1 LIILRLY
8 HGVMND
14 KAPQVTNLEDAQ
26 KLINQLWGIV
36 HVQTETID
44 SLTQQISSLK
54 IQVESL
60 TTEVKILKG
69 KLSKNSKNSSKPP
82 STDGYSKPAPKSLRK
97 KSDKSSGGQSGH
109 KGHTLRMVEIPD
121 FIDEHKVTVCQHCS
135 ESLSA
140 APIVDIERRQV
151 FDLPPIELQVT
162 EHQAQVKQCSTC
174 GGKTKAR
181 FPEGIQKGTQ
191 YGTKI
196 QAILTYFSQY
206 QLLPYLRTQEMF
218 QDLFNV
224 KLSQGTIKNVLSR
237 GADGLNEFSQNLK
250 TALLASPVNH
260 FDETGLRV
268 DKKLYWLHV
277 ASNEQLTY
285 YYIHEKRGKEAM
297 DDMDI
302 LPNYQ
307 GYAVHDHWMS
317 YYRYFCQHVLC
328 NAHHLRELT
337 FVEEQYKQPWAAKMK
352 QCLQGVKIAVEEAIS
367 AGNSSLTK
375 QQILGFEH
383 YYDGILFEA
392 KQQIPIMPTAKVK
405 KRGRVK
411 KHKSHNLLNRLVEHK
426 SEVLGFMYNFM
437 LPFDNNLA
445 ERDVRMTKL
454 KQKISGCFRSEN
466 GGDVF
471 CSLRSYLSTVK
482 KQGINRLD
490 ALIDLFNGKPFIPS
504 LN

>member
-1 LIILRLY
+1 
-8 HGVMND
+8 
-14 KAPQVTNLEDAQ
+14 
-26 KLINQLWGIV
+26 
-36 HVQTETID
+36 
-44 SLTQQISSLK
+44 
-54 IQVESL
+54 
-60 TTEVKILKG
+60 
-69 KLSKNSKNSSKPP
+69 
-82 STDGYSKPAPKSLRK
+82 
-97 KSDKSSGGQSGH
+97 
-109 KGHTLRMVEIPD
+109 
-121 FIDEHKVTVCQHCS
+121 
-135 ESLSA
+135 
-140 APIVDIERRQV
+140 
-151 FDLPPIELQVT
+151 
-162 EHQAQVKQCSTC
+162 
-174 GGKTKAR
+174 
-181 FPEGIQKGTQ
+181 
-191 YGTKI
+191 
-196 QAILTYFSQY
+196 
-206 QLLPYLRTQEMF
+206 
-218 QDLFNV
+218 
-224 KLSQGTIKNVLSR
+224 
-237 GADGLNEFSQNLK
+237 
-250 TALLASPVNH
+250 
-260 FDETGLRV
+260 
-268 DKKLYWLHV
+268 
-277 ASNEQLTY
+277 
-285 YYIHEKRGKEAM
+285 M

-317 YYRYFCQHVLC
+317 YYGYFCQHVLC

-466 GGDVF
+466 GDDVF